1 MGNGWAWIY
10 RKRGYSVTHCISDKM
25 KIIQRLFQAFLIFCF
40 MAVVC
45 SAGWIVYF
53 VLWLIAGLK

>member
-1 MGNGWAWIY
+1 
-10 RKRGYSVTHCISDKM
+10 M
-25 KIIQRLFQAFLIFCF
+25 KVIQRLFQAFLIFCF

>member
-1 MGNGWAWIY
+1 
-10 RKRGYSVTHCISDKM
+10 M
-25 KIIQRLFQAFLIFCF
+25 KIIQQLFQAFLIFCF
-40 MAVVC
+40 MAVVL